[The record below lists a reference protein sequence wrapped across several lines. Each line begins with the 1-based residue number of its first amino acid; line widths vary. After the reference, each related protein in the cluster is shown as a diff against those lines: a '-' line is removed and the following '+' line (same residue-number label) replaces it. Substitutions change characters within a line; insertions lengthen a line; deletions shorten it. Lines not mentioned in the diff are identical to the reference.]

1 MTSHIGRKVF
11 GPEEHPMSA
20 IVMHSGKLC
29 TAAQLFHV
37 EWALPLTSPSSV
49 EKTRKQRLM
58 PLVLFLQNNLGFRG
72 KSDFHD

>member
-1 MTSHIGRKVF
+1 
-11 GPEEHPMSA
+11 
-20 IVMHSGKLC
+20 
-29 TAAQLFHV
+29 LFLV